1 MSSPTS
7 YTRSS
12 LLIAGLIAV
21 FAAAAVLGLRSL
33 GLLEA
38 FELVAYDAYIRL
50 RASDSQANPRVA
62 LVIIGERDIAA
73 HGWPISDEVL
83 AQAIEA
89 VARQRPRAIGL
100 DIYRDVAVAPGE
112 KRLRAVFVAEPNVI
126 AAIKYPDVDQNG
138 VKAPRVLRST
148 ERVGFTDIVVDPG
161 GVVRRGLLYLD
172 DGKLH
177 SESLSLRLALLY
189 LRAQG
194 VAPQPDERIDSHM
207 RLGQVSIRPFEG
219 NDGGYVRADARGY
232 QFLLDFKDARRSIA
246 SVGLSELLAGTF
258 DPALFRD
265 RLVLIGV
272 GAESVGDHFYTPF
285 SEGIAG
291 NHSMPGV
298 IVHAQVASQLLRIAL
313 DADAPTTALSKWQ
326 EWCWIFLWSVA
337 GALLALRM
345 YSPWKLSAAALAGM
359 VALAALSFLAFGQGL
374 WIPLVPAALAW
385 LGAAATTTGY
395 VSNREAIQRIVLMD
409 LFSRHVS
416 SEFAEF
422 IWKKRDQFKGGGRP
436 RPERLVATVLFADMK
451 GFTTEAEKQTPE
463 VLLDWLNE
471 YMDAMTQEIA
481 RHGGVIRQY
490 AGDGI
495 VSFFG
500 APVRR
505 VTEAEIDQDARNA
518 VRCALAMEATLRELN
533 RRWRMQG
540 RAAVGMRVG
549 IFTGPMVAGSLGSAK
564 RSEFVI
570 EGDTVNTGA
579 RLESFDKELY
589 APDPDSRPARIL
601 IGEPTLE
608 RLGAEFETQRI
619 GEFALRGKEQRVNV
633 YRVLGRR
640 ALSDESAPLQQN
652 GLGEIS

>member
-1 MSSPTS
+1 
-7 YTRSS
+7 
-12 LLIAGLIAV
+12 
-21 FAAAAVLGLRSL
+21 
-33 GLLEA
+33 
-38 FELVAYDAYIRL
+38 L
-50 RASDSQANPRVA
+50 RASDAPQDPRVA

-73 HGWPISDEVL
+73 HGWPLSDDVL
-83 AQAIEA
+83 ARAIEA
-89 VARQRPRAIGL
+89 VARHRPRAIGV
-100 DIYRDVAVAPGE
+100 DIYRDVPVAPGAE
-112 KRLRAVFVAEPNVI
+112 RLRAVLGAEPNVI
-126 AAIKYPDVDQNG
+126 AAMKHPDVDQTG
-138 VKAPRVLRST
+138 VQAPAVLRGT
-148 ERVGFTDIVVDPG
+148 ERVGFTDIVVDHG

-172 DGKLH
+172 DGKVL

-194 VAPQPDERIDSHM
+194 VVPQPDARIDSHM
-207 RLGQVSIRPFEG
+207 RLGQVSIRPLEG
-219 NDGGYVRADARGY
+219 NDGGYVHADARGY
-232 QFLLDFKDARRSIA
+232 QFLLDFKDARRWIP
-246 SVGLSELLAGTF
+246 SVGLTELFAGAF
-258 DPALFRD
+258 DPTLFRD
-265 RLVLIGV
+265 RIVLIGV
-272 GAESVGDHFYTPF
+272 GAESVGDHFYIPF
-285 SEGIAG
+285 SDGSAG
-291 NHSMPGV
+291 SHSVPGV
-298 IVHAQVASQLLRIAL
+298 AVHAQVTSQLLRIAL
-313 DADAPTTALSKWQ
+313 DADAPTTTLPKWQ
-326 EWCWIFLWSVA
+326 EWCWILLWSVA

-345 YSPWKLSAAALAGM
+345 YSPWKLSAAALAG
-359 VALAALSFLAFGQGL
+359 VVVLAALSLFAFAQGL

-385 LGAAATTTGY
+385 LAAAATTTAY
-395 VSNREAIQRIVLMD
+395 ISNREAIQRVVLMD

-416 SEFAEF
+416 REFAEF
-422 IWKKRDQFKGGGRP
+422 IWKKRDQFQNGGRP
-436 RPERLVATVLFADMK
+436 SPERLVATVLFADMK

-463 VLLDWLNE
+463 VLLDWLYE

-500 APVRR
+500 APVPR

-518 VRCALAMEATLRELN
+518 VRCALAMEETLRELN

-549 IFTGPMVAGSLGSAK
+549 IFTGPMVAGSLGSAQ

-608 RLGAEFETQRI
+608 RLGTEFETQRI
-619 GEFALRGKEQRVNV
+619 GEFALRGKEQRVSV

-652 GLGEIS
+652 GLREIS